1 MESSRL
7 ASVPSAEG
15 AVDRLKGL
23 RVGRNVLFLLA
34 GQVVYSVINVAA
46 MALLGNALA
55 PQGYGEYAFYYALIP
70 LFASASDAGVGIIVT
85 REVARDPSLGP
96 RLLGDAL
103 LIKGAVSGLILLVV
117 LVISWTMLAPAA
129 AALLTLV
136 AATALIDPGQDPSI
150 WIFRAREQL
159 HLEALLLVLSQVV
172 WLPLLLVGIATK
184 AGLSQFLAAAT
195 VAFVVRLAVGAVIV
209 VRRFGRPDFRPERA
223 RLRRLLAEGL
233 PFGAAMFGTVL
244 YGRVG
249 ILALKALT
257 SPPDV
262 AFLNVSLMLSQPLSF
277 IANVLGIAILPMV
290 ARDALAGEQAL
301 RRDLV
306 LNFKWQALSALPLTV
321 GLCLLAR
328 PIVALLFKGRDFEP
342 AATGLQLLSL
352 GLFVMFLNLSS
363 RYLLAALDR
372 QRHYLRAILLGLIV
386 NIVLCVVLIPSLG
399 FLGACGAFLGAEV
412 TIGIACHHALGGR
425 VRLNELAGAATKPL
439 LAALGMGLL
448 VYAFRG
454 SGVVTLAAIGCVSY
468 VGFLFLLRSFSEE
481 EMQMFRNVSG
491 SFGLRGT
498 ALPRQAG
505 NQP

>member
-1 MESSRL
+1 M
-7 ASVPSAEG
+7 PSAEG
-15 AVDRLKGL
+15 AVDRLRGL
-23 RVGRNVLFLLA
+23 RVGRNVLSLLA
-34 GQVVYSVINVAA
+34 GQVVYSLINVAA

-70 LFASASDAGVGIIVT
+70 LLASASDAGVGIIVT
-85 REVARDPSLGP
+85 REVAREPALGP

-103 LIKGAVSGLILLVV
+103 LIKAAVSGLILLVV
-117 LVISWTMLAPAA
+117 LVVSWMTLAPAP
-129 AALLTLV
+129 AALISLV

-172 WLPLLLVGIATK
+172 WLPLLLVGIATG
-184 AGLSQFLAAAT
+184 AGLLQLLAAAA
-195 VAFVVRLAVGAVIV
+195 VAFLVRLGVGAVIV
-209 VRRFGRPDFRPERA
+209 VRRFGRPEFHPERA

-249 ILALKALT
+249 LLTLRALAT
-257 SPPDV
+257 PSDV
-262 AFLNVSLMLSQPLSF
+262 AYLNVSLMLSQPLSF

-290 ARDALAGEQAL
+290 ARDAHAGDQAL

-306 LNFKWQALSALPLTV
+306 LNFKWQALSALPLTA
-321 GLCLLAR
+321 GLYLLAR

-342 AATGLQLLSL
+342 AAAGLQLLSL
-352 GLFVMFLNLSS
+352 GLIVMFVNLSS

-372 QRHYLRAILLGLIV
+372 QRHYLRAILLGLVV
-386 NIVLCVVLIPSLG
+386 NVVLCVILIPSLG
-399 FLGACGAFLGAEV
+399 FRGACGAFLGAEV
-412 TIGIACHHALGGR
+412 AIGVACHHALGGR
-425 VRLNELAGAATKPL
+425 VHLSEMAGAATKPL
-439 LAALGMGLL
+439 LSALGMGLL

-454 SGVVTLAAIGCVSY
+454 SGVVMLAAIGCVSY

-481 EMQMFRNVSG
+481 ELQMFRNISG
-491 SFGLRGT
+491 SFGPRGT
-498 ALPRQAG
+498 ALLRRAEHRP
-505 NQP
+505 